1 MPNRRVG
8 QCVEV
13 QAARRVSKHCASRH
27 TSACVRT
34 AVSRE
39 LRIFVSGVLGESRG
53 VGESRG
59 GDPRVWGLWPQAT
72 GSDEGLTKPRAR
84 RPGSH
89 RGGRDVPFDRGR
101 PVLARRWR
109 GSCPDGGDGRGRA
122 VEARGPDPPHA
133 ADAGGAAVDAVRVG
147 TFVFEPALTPARAPR
162 MVRGEPGRVNLN
174 AKPLTPRGVSSHKTE
189 RFYE

>member
-1 MPNRRVG
+1 MATP
-8 QCVEV
+8 
-13 QAARRVSKHCASRH
+13 A
-27 TSACVRT
+27 
-34 AVSRE
+34 
-39 LRIFVSGVLGESRG
+39 
-53 VGESRG
+53 
-59 GDPRVWGLWPQAT
+59 WGLWPQAT

-89 RGGRDVPFDRGR
+89 RGGRDVPFDRGSSR
-101 PVLARRWR
+101 ALGAR
-109 GSCPDGGDGRGRA
+109 GAGRA
-122 VEARGPDPPHA
+122 RTGWRRARARGPDPPHA

>member
-109 GSCPDGGDGRGRA
+109 AGRVVPGRWRPGA
-122 VEARGPDPPHA
+122 GARSRRAARTRRTPRMPVEPRSMLCASGRYDLRTRAHA
-133 ADAGGAAVDAVRVG
+133 G
-147 TFVFEPALTPARAPR
+147 ARAANGSR
-162 MVRGEPGRVNLN
+162 RTRAGKR
-174 AKPLTPRGVSSHKTE
+174 
-189 RFYE
+189 